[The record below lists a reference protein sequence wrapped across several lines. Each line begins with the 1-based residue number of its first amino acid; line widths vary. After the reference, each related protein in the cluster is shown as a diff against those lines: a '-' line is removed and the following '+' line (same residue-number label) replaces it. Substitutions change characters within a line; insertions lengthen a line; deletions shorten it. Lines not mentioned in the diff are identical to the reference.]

1 MMYALAVGVAQQR
14 DVRGTVRVVF
24 DTLDLGRNAILV
36 ATEVDNTVVLL
47 VTTADVTG
55 GDVTVVVTASGL
67 GLLFDQRC
75 QRTALVQVGLTTL
88 TMPRRPGEVGFT
100 FTSAII

>member
-1 MMYALAVGVAQQR
+1 MMYALAVGVAQQS

-24 DTLDLGRNAILV
+24 DTLDLGRDTILV

-67 GLLFDQRC
+67 GLLFDQR
-75 QRTALVQVGLTTL
+75 ANG
-88 TMPRRPGEVGFT
+88 RPLCRSG
-100 FTSAII
+100 